1 MSKNRLFLIIQREYL
16 SIVAKK
22 SFIFMTLLMPL
33 VMVLLGAIPVLLSQV
48 NSAEEQTI
56 AVVDNSGLIQ
66 GALANNEEYHF
77 IYIQESND
85 SIRSYY
91 NHNSETIYAIVVVP
105 QNVLTS
111 KKVSVFSENTLSP
124 SFESYVER
132 CLNEKLSEVKM
143 SSYNLPELDKIIKEC
158 NVEVNIDTVK
168 WSGEDEE
175 TSSSAGISMV
185 IGLILSL
192 VTYMFVLMYGAVI
205 MSAVIEEKTNRIIEV
220 IVSTCKPVELMLGKI
235 IGVGLVGLTQILIWS
250 VILGII
256 GVVMGFSFMPDMSDA
271 TMMSNQA
278 ALTSSDFGDIWNIIT
293 GINYA
298 QILFFFVLYFIG
310 GYLLYASL
318 FAAFGSAVDQASDA
332 SQFTTPV
339 MMIIIAGLYVGMAC
353 IENPNG
359 QLAFWSS
366 MIPFTSPIVM
376 MIRLPFDT
384 PVWEMIL
391 SLAILYGSVAL
402 IVYFS
407 AKIYRTGILL
417 YGKKNSV
424 KDLFKW
430 LKY

>member
-1 MSKNRLFLIIQREYL
+1 
-16 SIVAKK
+16 
-22 SFIFMTLLMPL
+22 
-33 VMVLLGAIPVLLSQV
+33 
-48 NSAEEQTI
+48 
-56 AVVDNSGLIQ
+56 
-66 GALANNEEYHF
+66 
-77 IYIQESND
+77 
-85 SIRSYY
+85 
-91 NHNSETIYAIVVVP
+91 
-105 QNVLTS
+105 
-111 KKVSVFSENTLSP
+111 
-124 SFESYVER
+124 
-132 CLNEKLSEVKM
+132 
-143 SSYNLPELDKIIKEC
+143 
-158 NVEVNIDTVK
+158 
-168 WSGEDEE
+168 
-175 TSSSAGISMV
+175 
-185 IGLILSL
+185 
-192 VTYMFVLMYGAVI
+192 MYGAMI

-271 TMMSNQA
+271 AMMSNQA

-407 AKIYRTGILL
+407 AKIYRTAILL

>member
-1 MSKNRLFLIIQREYL
+1 
-16 SIVAKK
+16 
-22 SFIFMTLLMPL
+22 
-33 VMVLLGAIPVLLSQV
+33 
-48 NSAEEQTI
+48 
-56 AVVDNSGLIQ
+56 
-66 GALANNEEYHF
+66 
-77 IYIQESND
+77 
-85 SIRSYY
+85 
-91 NHNSETIYAIVVVP
+91 
-105 QNVLTS
+105 
-111 KKVSVFSENTLSP
+111 
-124 SFESYVER
+124 
-132 CLNEKLSEVKM
+132 LSEVKM
-143 SSYNLPELDKIIKEC
+143 SSYNLPELDKIIKDC

-192 VTYMFVLMYGAVI
+192 VTYMFVLMYGAMI

>member
-48 NSAEEQTI
+48 NSADEQTI

-66 GALANNEEYHF
+66 EALTDNDEYHF
-77 IYIQESND
+77 TYISESND

-91 NHNSETIYAIVVVP
+91 NRNSETIYAIVVVP

-143 SSYNLPELDKIIKEC
+143 SSYNLPELDKIIKDC

-192 VTYMFVLMYGAVI
+192 VTYMFVLMYGAMI

-256 GVVMGFSFMPDMSDA
+256 GVVMGFSFMPDMSSTEIAVSAKLDDNA
-271 TMMSNQA
+271 TFEETVETAEKINEIMRGYDEFDTVGVLVGS
-278 ALTSSDFGDIWNIIT
+278 TSS
-293 GINYA
+293 
-298 QILFFFVLYFIG
+298 
-310 GYLLYASL
+310 LLAM
-318 FAAFGSAVDQASDA
+318 G
-332 SQFTTPV
+332 
-339 MMIIIAGLYVGMAC
+339 
-353 IENPNG
+353 
-359 QLAFWSS
+359 
-366 MIPFTSPIVM
+366 
-376 MIRLPFDT
+376 
-384 PVWEMIL
+384 
-391 SLAILYGSVAL
+391 
-402 IVYFS
+402 
-407 AKIYRTGILL
+407 
-417 YGKKNSV
+417 
-424 KDLFKW
+424 
-430 LKY
+430 